1 MNTLKSL
8 FTIAIISF
16 STILSAENESLLFS
30 LQQLPDMTWG
40 VFVKPV
46 ESIFP
51 SDKTAA
57 GSGQITIVA
66 PVDFT
71 YSTITNVSGTWVEN
85 ARVDA
90 PTEATDKAYISFG
103 FVHDNPKIEL
113 FPNEETLLF
122 TFTCNES
129 FDGAISLFENGNDVF
144 STPNSRGTNPGNDI
158 GILDFGTGNGMQTYR
173 YAGNYEVNNNNPM
186 VIFVSDDEDGEEEED

>member
-1 MNTLKSL
+1 MNTFRSL
-8 FTIAIISF
+8 FTIAILSF
-16 STILSAENESLLFS
+16 TTILSAQNESLLFS

-46 ESIFP
+46 ESILP

-71 YSTITNVSGTWVEN
+71 YTALTNVGGTWVEN

-103 FVHDNPKIEL
+103 FVNDNPKIEL

-122 TFTCNES
+122 TFNCDEGFNGE
-129 FDGAISLFENGNDVF
+129 ISLFENGNDAF
-144 STPNSRGTNPGNDI
+144 ATPNSRGTNPGNDI

-173 YAGNYEVNNNNPM
+173 YAGNYNVSNADPM
-186 VIFVSDDEDGEEEED
+186 VIFMSDDEDED